1 MDFAEIESISLTR
14 HLITSMILSIV
25 LHRSKKLMRNISK
38 TEHVKEASE
47 LVGTYWFPA
56 ILSVP
61 LIYNKVNGKQSGVYT
76 SNELDRAV
84 FLSSF
89 LELIDHQIGKLMFRG
104 KGKPILDRK
113 LYRLS
118 KSYHALYN

>member
-1 MDFAEIESISLTR
+1 MEFAQTDSLSLTR

-25 LHRSKKLMRNISK
+25 LHRSKKLMRNVSK
-38 TEHVKEASE
+38 TEHIKQASE

-61 LIYNKVNGKQSGVYT
+61 LIYNKAKGKISGIYT

-89 LELIDHQIGKLMFRG
+89 LELVDYQIGKLMFRG
-104 KGKPILDRK
+104 KGKPILNRK
-113 LYRLS
+113 IYHSSLS
-118 KSYHALYN
+118 CYPLHN